1 MTDSLKAKLES
12 MYFEVTVNTEKSMGC
27 FVCVKEE

>member
-1 MTDSLKAKLES
+1 MTDSLKAKPES
-12 MYFEVTVNTEKSMGC
+12 MYFEVTVNTVKSMGC